1 MGHSEAEKVVRN
13 SANPVDVDSLAEVA
27 VEADWVSELV
37 VVGMTVEIVRAGV
50 TSQTRKVV
58 FGLLA
63 FVDSATPYLPSHE
76 QYEDELVLLDEV
88 EIAVAV
94 VAEAD
99 VVTAGAVADAV
110 MVVPLVMTRSRL
122 VYSGFNQDA
131 TDAAVDAM
139 ASSEPSSNVSGIA
152 SASTVPREKLTNAV
166 GSQLIIVIEVQR
178 VAQNVDAPSGQ
189 A

>member
-1 MGHSEAEKVVRN
+1 MPYWFHVPLMGTAASSLQTLSTITAFHFPLPSHASPMGHSEAEKVVRN

-139 ASSEPSSNVSGIA
+139 ASSEPSSNAHS
-152 SASTVPREKLTNAV
+152 
-166 GSQLIIVIEVQR
+166 
-178 VAQNVDAPSGQ
+178 
-189 A
+189 